1 MTTDPV
7 CGMSVDE
14 AKAAATSEFEGR
26 TVYFCSEAC
35 KRTFDTDPYAYATR
49 D

>member
-7 CGMSVDE
+7 CGMSIDE
-14 AKAAATSEFEGR
+14 DQAAATSEFDGR

-35 KRTFDTDPYAYATR
+35 KRSFDSDPHTYAHQE
-49 D
+49 